1 MEKSEK
7 NGLVTLL
14 LALFLPPVAYFY
26 VGKAGKGV
34 LQFLLL
40 FVGVGVIWQLIN
52 VVRILLGK
60 FTDSEGKTITLS

>member
-26 VGKAGKGV
+26 AGKTGKGV

-40 FVGVGVIWQLIN
+40 FVGVGAIWAVIN